1 MDDIWRKAAKKL
13 RKHEE
18 RISAIRTG
26 PETKSEVAVTVA
38 ATTPPT
44 YTNHIASANTVE
56 EVDVRL
62 LEMEQHWVQTRSG
75 PFPEK
80 IRNAMTDLRAALVIR
95 EEAARHADPLLQVA
109 EEAGEIVERRERSQE
124 KSRKKV
130 EKSKKFN
137 WADDVDASVTPIG
150 IAHHGPAPTTNVNAS
165 VNPFPAVH
173 GASGPTAPNSIALPV
188 PNIHPKTIAKPD
200 VLAGTVADTHINM
213 TPMIR
218 DLSALRSDTANPWA
232 SLRRRHRYSQKPR
245 QPMRRKHHSF
255 TYPTKIPVHMPVK
268 LNPPPLTC
276 VFETITHP
284 YGIGPTKPVVRVPAR
299 TAMDAPANLTPHTYQ
314 AIVKSSPPLHSI
326 ATVRCQCGQLVR
338 ASDGLQT
345 RNMPLYHTLR
355 TFISHFIP
363 QPFLFPPQFFSRF
376 AFS

>member
-1 MDDIWRKAAKKL
+1 MDDIWRKAAKNL
-13 RKHEE
+13 RKRKECL
-18 RISAIRTG
+18 SVIRTG
-26 PETKSEVAVTVA
+26 PETKPAVIA
-38 ATTPPT
+38 EATTTPV
-44 YTNHIASANTVE
+44 YTNHIVSANTVE
-56 EVDVRL
+56 QVDTRL
-62 LEMEQHWVQTRSG
+62 LEMEQHWLQTRSG

-95 EEAARHADPLLQVA
+95 EEEAARHADPLLQAA
-109 EEAGEIVERRERSQE
+109 EEAGEVVERRERSQE
-124 KSRKKV
+124 KSQKKV
-130 EKSKKFN
+130 EKSKTIN

-150 IAHHGPAPTTNVNAS
+150 
-165 VNPFPAVH
+165 
-173 GASGPTAPNSIALPV
+173 ASGLTTPNSIALAV
-188 PNIHPKTIAKPD
+188 PNIHQKTIAKPD
-200 VLAGTVADTHINM
+200 ILAGTVADTHINV

-232 SLRRRHRYSQKPR
+232 SLRQRHRYSQKPR

-255 TYPTKIPVHMPVK
+255 TYPTEIPVHMPVK
-268 LNPPPLTC
+268 PNPPPSTC

-284 YGIGPTKPVVRVPAR
+284 YGIGPTKPVIRVPAR
-299 TAMDAPANLTPHTYQ
+299 SAMDAPANLTPHTYQ

-345 RNMPLYHTLR
+345 RKMPLYHTLR
-355 TFISHFIP
+355 TFISQFIP
-363 QPFLFPPQFFSRF
+363 QPFLFPPQIFSRF